1 MRFDPGK
8 AWPHPVLRPP
18 SYGDDYP
25 HAEFEVEIEVER
37 AQGSTAVEVTADF
50 ELSDPDLLRLVGD
63 GAARYVLLI
72 KASRTH
78 FREMISSEEPGFNI
92 FFPGGDL
99 SGRVEFGPF
108 LICTRELSNFNA
120 EGWHPDFAGRTFNI
134 HAGSVL
140 AEDVSKDYWVDTADE
155 SPLGSIF
162 GHKSRSDFPNGRW
175 ELELAEDRVW
185 IVMSESD
192 AELYS
197 AARNRANNRPEGQY
211 LMNGLYLPA
220 LIAVLNEVDQNIEV
234 YSECRWFASLDHRLQ
249 AVNCSQLGSPNANR
263 WTDAQRVLDMPF
275 TKMPII
281 AEAESDDTWPT

>member
-25 HAEFEVEIEVER
+25 HAEFEVEIKVER
-37 AQGSTAVEVTADF
+37 TQGSTSVEVTSEF
-50 ELSDPDLLRLVGD
+50 ELSDPDLLRLVED
-63 GAARYVLLI
+63 GAAQYVLLI

-78 FREMISSEEPGFNI
+78 FREMISSGEPHVQRLFS
-92 FFPGGDL
+92 GGDL
-99 SGRVEFGPF
+99 SGRVEFAPF
-108 LICTRELSNFNA
+108 LVCTRELSNFRA
-120 EGWHPDFAGRTFNI
+120 EGWHPDFAGRTFDI
-134 HAGSVL
+134 SSGSVL

-155 SPLGSIF
+155 GPLGSIF
-162 GHKSRSDFPNGRW
+162 GHKPRSDVPSGRW

-185 IVMSESD
+185 IVMSEPD
-192 AELYS
+192 TKLYA

-220 LIAVLNEVDQNIEV
+220 LIAVLNEVDLNV
-234 YSECRWFASLDHRLQ
+234 DDYSEYRWFASLDHRLQ
-249 AVNCSQLGSPNANR
+249 AVECRQLGSPNANR
-263 WTDAQRVLDMPF
+263 WTDAQRILDMPF

-281 AEAESDDTWPT
+281 AEAEPEGV

>member
-37 AQGSTAVEVTADF
+37 AQGSTSVRVTAEF
-50 ELSDPDLLRLVGD
+50 ELRDPDLLRLVVD

-78 FREMISSEEPGFNI
+78 FREMISSGKPRVERLFS
-92 FFPGGDL
+92 GGDL
-99 SGRVEFGPF
+99 SGRVEFAPF
-108 LICTRELSNFNA
+108 LACARELSNFRA
-120 EGWHPDFAGRTFNI
+120 EGWHRDFAGRTFDI
-134 HAGSVL
+134 SSGSVL
-140 AEDVSKDYWVDTADE
+140 AEDVPKDYWVDTADE
-155 SPLGSIF
+155 APLGSIF
-162 GHKSRSDFPNGRW
+162 GHKPRPDVPSGRW

-192 AELYS
+192 TELYT
-197 AARNRANNRPEGQY
+197 AARNGANNRPEGQY

-220 LIAVLNEVDQNIEV
+220 LIAVLNEVDRNVED
-234 YSECRWFASLDHRLQ
+234 YSEYRWFASLDHRLQ
-249 AVNCSQLGSPNANR
+249 AVECRQLGTPNANR
-263 WTDAQRVLDMPF
+263 WTDAQRILDMPF

-281 AEAESDDTWPT
+281 AEAEA